1 MDSLLPPIDLPPPN
15 LPPPNEEKNADS
27 DEDIYDPKNRKKIP
41 DEVNL
46 MFII

>member
-15 LPPPNEEKNADS
+15 EEKNAES
-27 DEDIYDPKNRKKIP
+27 DEDIYDPKHRKKIP

>member
-15 LPPPNEEKNADS
+15 LPLPNEEKNAES
-27 DEDIYDPKNRKKIP
+27 DEDIYDPKHRKKIP